1 MNNMKVKHRLALG
14 FGGLLAIIIIAMS
27 VAIVQIRELQGN
39 IDEIANQNIP
49 RANMAATV
57 ANNINIA
64 TRSVRNMLLMT
75 DAQQIAGQQ
84 KQLDDTLASISE
96 EMARLSPGVPEAG
109 KVFFEHLRSEEATH
123 RSQLATFRNYFSH
136 GQKAEARDYLL
147 KTLRDTQLRYLKA
160 VDDYVAFEQNS
171 SQKLAKHTLASATSA
186 NLLLTSLL
194 VGAVLVA
201 LLASWLISR
210 SLWRQLGGEPADAVR
225 LMEELAE
232 GEVVSE
238 FKLKDG
244 DTSSLFAHIKTTAHN
259 AVENL
264 RVRNALDASA
274 TNMMIADANFRVV
287 YANQAVTA
295 MFQRAEQDIRQEL
308 PNFSARELLGSSID
322 VFHKNPAHPR
332 QLMQSL
338 RSVHQATIR
347 IGGHT
352 FSQTMTPIF
361 SKTGKS
367 LGAVVEWKDRTAE
380 LEVEREVADIVQAA
394 ANGDLT
400 TRIALHN
407 KRGFYRQL
415 GEGVNQLLD
424 VTTRG
429 LGDIADVLGGLA
441 EGDLTRSIDSE
452 YQGLFGRLKDDTNT
466 TVERLKA
473 IVGHIKEST
482 EAINTAAREI
492 AAGNANLSSRTE
504 QQAASLEE
512 TASSMEEITST
523 VRQNAENARKAN
535 ALATGASDIATRGGV
550 VVGDVVA
557 TMQEINDSARKI
569 VDIISVIDGIAFQTN
584 ILALNAA
591 VEAARAGEQG
601 RGFAV
606 VASEVRNLAQRSAAA
621 AKEIKTLIGDSVDKV
636 ESGSRLVNEAGH
648 TMEEIVVSIRRVAD
662 IMGDISAA
670 SMEQSS
676 GIEQVNLAVT
686 QMDENTQKNAALVEE
701 AAAAAESLEEQSR
714 YLVDAVAMFRLD
726 YRPVAAAPLTWPRNG
741 AQPVRAASP
750 AVNTPAEAVL
760 PGPAV
765 KPVGR
770 LPAAERFRP
779 TSPALHDDEWEEF

>member
-1 MNNMKVKHRLALG
+1 M
-14 FGGLLAIIIIAMS
+14 
-27 VAIVQIRELQGN
+27 
-39 IDEIANQNIP
+39 
-49 RANMAATV
+49 
-57 ANNINIA
+57 
-64 TRSVRNMLLMT
+64 
-75 DAQQIAGQQ
+75 
-84 KQLDDTLASISE
+84 
-96 EMARLSPGVPEAG
+96 
-109 KVFFEHLRSEEATH
+109 FFEHLRSEEATH

-400 TRIALHN
+400 TRIALDN

-452 YQGLFGRLKDDTNT
+452 YQGLFG
-466 TVERLKA
+466 
-473 IVGHIKEST
+473 
-482 EAINTAAREI
+482 
-492 AAGNANLSSRTE
+492 LSSRMTPIPRWN
-504 QQAASLEE
+504 ASRRLS
-512 TASSMEEITST
+512 ATSRNPRRRSIPPRVKSPPVT
-523 VRQNAENARKAN
+523 PTCPAVPNNRPPVWKKPRPAWKKSPAPYARMQK
-535 ALATGASDIATRGGV
+535 TPEKPTPGHRCFGYRHPWRRGGGRCC
-550 VVGDVVA
+550 GDHA
-557 TMQEINDSARKI
+557 GDQRQRPQDCRHHQCHRWHCLPDQYPGAECRGGSR
-569 VDIISVIDGIAFQTN
+569 SRW
-584 ILALNAA
+584 
-591 VEAARAGEQG
+591 RAGPG
-601 RGFAV
+601 FCRGG
-606 VASEVRNLAQRSAAA
+606 Q
-621 AKEIKTLIGDSVDKV
+621 
-636 ESGSRLVNEAGH
+636 
-648 TMEEIVVSIRRVAD
+648 
-662 IMGDISAA
+662 
-670 SMEQSS
+670 
-676 GIEQVNLAVT
+676 
-686 QMDENTQKNAALVEE
+686 
-701 AAAAAESLEEQSR
+701 
-714 YLVDAVAMFRLD
+714 
-726 YRPVAAAPLTWPRNG
+726 
-741 AQPVRAASP
+741 
-750 AVNTPAEAVL
+750 
-760 PGPAV
+760 
-765 KPVGR
+765 
-770 LPAAERFRP
+770 
-779 TSPALHDDEWEEF
+779 